1 MGLFFSLENLGSTN
15 KWLYLNLKKMKL
27 ERWSLN
33 FFYVGLWSICY
44 RWIMLFML
52 LCCLT
57 LQKTLIL
64 IECGIIAPMFNKLN
78 PANTSWKTFCRF
90 PFRNIVMNIVSPP
103 WQRND
108 ICTSSVILVWQWI
121 TTQPWPDKIDCVHTL
136 NPSRPPDLSLSPP

>member
-1 MGLFFSLENLGSTN
+1 MGYFSLENLGSTN

-33 FFYVGLWSICY
+33 FFFVILWSTCY
-44 RWIMLFML
+44 IQIIKIQLFHAV
-52 LCCLT
+52 LCPYCTKALDSHRMWYYCSCLT
-57 LQKTLIL
+57 
-64 IECGIIAPMFNKLN
+64 
-78 PANTSWKTFCRF
+78 NTSWKTSFCRF

-103 WQRND
+103 RQRNN

-136 NPSRPPDLSLSPP
+136 NPSRPPDLTLSPP